1 MFIIARFI
9 TVLAVTVLLRTP
21 VDVRADLE
29 CLQVAPG
36 VYRGRAPRTE
46 DDYRQLQRLSVR
58 TVLDVRTFRKR
69 RMDKECRCIKAH
81 GMRYVRSGVS
91 FWPEKDGS
99 AERAF
104 CKLTDARLHPI
115 YIHCELGR
123 DRSGLIVALYRVRC
137 QGWNPEAAYC
147 EMERFGFHH
156 YLRAL
161 ERYFW
166 DHAR

>member
-1 MFIIARFI
+1 
-9 TVLAVTVLLRTP
+9 
-21 VDVRADLE
+21 
-29 CLQVAPG
+29 
-36 VYRGRAPRTE
+36 
-46 DDYRQLQRLSVR
+46 
-58 TVLDVRTFRKR
+58 
-69 RMDKECRCIKAH
+69 MDKECRCVKAQ
-81 GMRYVRSGVS
+81 GITYVRSGVS
-91 FWPEKDGS
+91 FWPEQDGS

-104 CKLTDARLHPI
+104 CKLADAHLHPI

-137 QGWNPEAAYC
+137 QHWSLQAAYC

-166 DHAR
+166 DHAK

>member
-1 MFIIARFI
+1 
-9 TVLAVTVLLRTP
+9 LATP
-21 VDVRADLE
+21 SDVCADLE
-29 CLQVAPG
+29 CAQVAPG
-36 VYRGRAPRTE
+36 VYRGSAPRTE
-46 DDYRQLQRLSVR
+46 DDYRQLQGLGVR
-58 TVLDVRTFRKR
+58 TVLDLRTFRTR
-69 RMDKECRCIKAH
+69 RMDQECRCIKSL
-81 GMRYVRSGVS
+81 GMTYVRSGVS

-123 DRSGLIVALYRVRC
+123 DRSGLVVALYRVRC
-137 QGWNPEAAYC
+137 QGWSLEAAYC
-147 EMERFGFHH
+147 EMERLGFHH

-166 DHAR
+166 DHAK